1 MTPRSRSVGV
11 TASSASGAGVRTGRP
26 PLTERRKDATRL
38 EIAREAV
45 RLFTER
51 GVQATSGEDIA
62 RAAGISPRTLWRYF
76 SAKEQCVRP
85 LLTRELTRVAQRLV
99 ELPAGRPLAAVV
111 EDDGAERYD
120 DEDAEGASAVRALI
134 RLTREEPS
142 ILAVWLQVHHEA
154 EAVFAGVLAERLGL
168 PADSL
173 DVRVRA
179 SMINGAL
186 RSASEDWAL
195 AEISEADA
203 VSPAHRDTV
212 RRAMRIVT
220 DGLDC

>member
-1 MTPRSRSVGV
+1 MTPRSRPGAV
-11 TASSASGAGVRTGRP
+11 TSSPASSAEGRTGRP

-38 EIAREAV
+38 EIAYEAV
-45 RLFTER
+45 RLFAGR

-85 LLTRELTRVAQRLV
+85 LLTRELDRIVRRLV
-99 ELPAGRPLAAVV
+99 ELPAGQPLVAAV
-111 EDDGAERYD
+111 DDYGAEQD
-120 DEDAEGASAVRALI
+120 GPDAEGESALRALI

-154 EAVFAGVLAERLGL
+154 EAVFADVLAERLGL
-168 PADSL
+168 PSDSL

-186 RSASEDWAL
+186 RSSSEGWALGEASEGGTA
-195 AEISEADA
+195 ASG
-203 VSPAHRDTV
+203 HRAAA
-212 RRAMRIVT
+212 RRAMRIIA
-220 DGLDC
+220 DGLGC

>member
-1 MTPRSRSVGV
+1 M
-11 TASSASGAGVRTGRP
+11 
-26 PLTERRKDATRL
+26 
-38 EIAREAV
+38 EIAHEAV

-76 SAKEQCVRP
+76 PAKEQCVRP
-85 LLTRELTRVAQRLV
+85 LLTRELDRVAARLV
-99 ELPAGRPLAAVV
+99 ELPAGRPLAAAV
-111 EDDGAERYD
+111 EDDGEHQ
-120 DEDAEGASAVRALI
+120 DEGPDADSTSAVRALI
-134 RLTREEPS
+134 RLTRQEPS

-195 AEISEADA
+195 AEVRDADA
-203 VSPAHRDTV
+203 VSPPHRNAV
-212 RRAMRIVT
+212 RRAMRIVA